1 MSENTV
7 DTLRIEIEADAKK
20 AKKELEELLNKIK
33 QFAKYDSAFD
43 GISENALQASDSTRK
58 LARETEKVA
67 RSLDAL
73 VVPGKTFESLVANAT
88 KNMDTAKK
96 RAAEMAGAIGSQ
108 SEGAL
113 KNIER
118 HNLLLQENAR
128 LMRQVAEVSK
138 NTSLKK
144 DAPLVEYDP
153 TMEFGSAFEKA
164 FADSQAQYKK
174 AEEQINSFVAACQ
187 KSASSL
193 TKAFHEISSVVKKTF
208 TTIGGIVGSFIK
220 SGISK
225 VETSFSGLNK
235 QLNYFGAAIKNVIV
249 YSAISRT
256 FGAIN
261 TGVKTGTNNLYQYS
275 KIISGEFAASMD
287 RLASSLQYF
296 QNSIGAAV
304 APLINSFA
312 PAIEL
317 AVDKVVELINSV
329 NQLFAKL
336 TGASSW
342 TKAVKVQKEYAE
354 AADNAASA
362 NKNLLAGFDEL
373 NVIQSKDSGS
383 SASAADYSTM
393 FEEVPLDN
401 YTLPDFVQQIK
412 DKIEEGDWKGV
423 GQTLGEK
430 VNEITSN
437 VNWAAAGEK
446 LGEGLQNLIDTYNGF
461 MESVDWSGIGVG
473 LGDALNNLMANV
485 DPESVGAAFAQKW
498 NAITETIYGFITTTD
513 WTAVGAFIAGII
525 NGWFD
530 TIDWK
535 LIGQTASEGIKSLL
549 TALRTAVQET
559 DWRSI
564 GGNIS
569 EMLNQI
575 DWSGIFSGAAG
586 LLSDSVKGLL
596 DLIIGFIQGLDW
608 YNLGTELYDSI
619 TDSIANIDF
628 DGIASRLMEG
638 IGSALAGLSQFL
650 IGIIAGAWDGL
661 IDWWKET
668 AYEDGQFTMQGL
680 LDGIADKFKNIWQWL
695 KDNVFTPFINGFK
708 NMFGINSP
716 STVMAEMGGFL
727 IDGLLGG
734 LKDTWSKIT
743 TWFSESV
750 SWVRTKLTG
759 GFTDIK
765 NSVVEIWQGLW
776 SGVKGIINSILGGV
790 EKMANGVIRGFNS
803 MITALNKLSFDV
815 PDWVPGIGGETF
827 GFNISKISEISI
839 PRLASGGV
847 VTGPTLAQIG
857 EYPGAASNPE
867 IVAPQKIIYDTVVS
881 ANGRQEELL
890 VQLIG
895 LTRQLLQKESTVTL
909 APSAAWGRMNAKS
922 DQLYAAAKGAY

>member
-1 MSENTV
+1 MSENAV

-20 AKKELEELLNKIK
+20 AKKSIDDFKKSTADMTRYLKDIEKYGYMPFDKWKEGVD
-33 QFAKYDSAFD
+33 FAKKLKPLVKDVAEETKTLQAETAKLSSSFKGLSAQASKFSGFKLASAFG
-43 GISENALQASDSTRK
+43 GIAKSGASRALNS
-58 LARETEKVA
+58 
-67 RSLDAL
+67 
-73 VVPGKTFESLVANAT
+73 
-88 KNMDTAKK
+88 
-96 RAAEMAGAIGSQ
+96 
-108 SEGAL
+108 L
-113 KNIER
+113 KN
-118 HNLLLQENAR
+118 
-128 LMRQVAEVSK
+128 
-138 NTSLKK
+138 
-144 DAPLVEYDP
+144 
-153 TMEFGSAFEKA
+153 
-164 FADSQAQYKK
+164 
-174 AEEQINSFVAACQ
+174 
-187 KSASSL
+187 
-193 TKAFHEISSVVKKTF
+193 
-208 TTIGGIVGSFIK
+208 
-220 SGISK
+220 
-225 VETSFSGLNK
+225 SFSGLNK

-354 AADNAASA
+354 AADDAASA

-373 NVIQSKDSGS
+373 NVIQSQSGGS

-393 FEEVPLDN
+393 FEEVPLDG
-401 YTLPDFVQQIK
+401 YTLPDFVQTIK
-412 DKIEEGDWKGV
+412 DKIEEGDWKGI

-485 DPESVGAAFAQKW
+485 DPESVGAAFAQIW

-513 WTAVGAFIAGII
+513 WTAAGAFIAGSI

-628 DGIASRLMEG
+628 DGIASRLWEG
-638 IGSALAGLSQFL
+638 IGSALGGLAQFL

-847 VTGPTLAQIG
+847 VTGPTIAQIG

-881 ANGRQEELL
+881 ANSRQEQLL
-890 VQLIG
+890 REQNTL
-895 LTRQLLQKESTVTL
+895 LRQLLQKESTVTV
-909 APSAAWGRMNAKS
+909 APSASWGRMNAKS
-922 DQLYAAAKGAY
+922 NQLYEAAKGAY